1 MTRRSDSS
9 APFRVAVWGPGG
21 IGQALIRESINKP
34 EIDLVGVLCFSDEK
48 DGKDAG
54 EYFGYGTAGVR
65 MTKDKEAILALKPD
79 VILHATRVTAPVDI
93 DSEVT
98 EDVVHMLESGINV
111 LCATAYHYLPV
122 HGQDFVEKIEAA
134 CRKGGTAIHS
144 SGINPG
150 LLNER
155 WAVGLASVCTSID
168 SIRVQE
174 ISNIS
179 TLPTLDM
186 LVDRIGVG
194 RPPEDVRQEHT
205 KGAHYYH
212 ETIALTCHL
221 LGQQVERIEYER
233 GFILADEDREIP
245 IRKPDGSTVIVKVAK
260 GTIAGKLDRYFGY
273 VDGKPFF
280 TLEEIFFVDER
291 DCPVEMNGAPYLG
304 TIRIEGA
311 PTSVDARIGMTASV
325 LENKILREDGTRPT
339 YNATAVSLIHAI
351 PLVCGAEPGIIYPT
365 TFAHYYP
372 DLREFPGRD
381 PRKFPIPLIEASKQ
395 TTSVS

>member
-1 MTRRSDSS
+1 MTRRSDRS

-21 IGQALIRESINKP
+21 IGKALIREAIDKP

-48 DGKDAG
+48 DGQDAG

-93 DSEVT
+93 DSDVT
-98 EDVVHMLESGINV
+98 DDVVRMLELGINV
-111 LCATAYHYLPV
+111 ASATAYHWLPV
-122 HGQDFVEKIEAA
+122 HGADFVEKVEAA
-134 CRKGGTAIHS
+134 CRTGGTALHS

-155 WAVGLASVCTSID
+155 WVLGLTGVCTSID
-168 SIRVQE
+168 SIKVQE

-205 KGAHYYH
+205 GGAHYYH
-212 ETIALTCHL
+212 ETITLTCHL
-221 LGQQVERIEYER
+221 LGMQVDRVDYER
-233 GFILADEDREIP
+233 GFIVAEEDREIP
-245 IRKPDGSTVIVKVAK
+245 VHKTDGSTAVVKVAK
-260 GTIAGKLDRYFGY
+260 GMVAGKLDRYVGH

-280 TLEEIFFVDER
+280 TLEEIFFVDEK
-291 DCPVEMNGAPYLG
+291 DSPVEMNGMPYLA
-304 TIRIEGA
+304 TARIEA
-311 PTSVDARIGMTASV
+311 KPTSVDARIAMAASV
-325 LENKILREDGTRPT
+325 IENKILQDDGTRPT
-339 YNATAVSLIHAI
+339 YNATAVSLIQAI
-351 PLVCGAEPGIIYPT
+351 PIVCGAQPGIIYPS

-372 DLREFPGRD
+372 DLRDFPS
-381 PRKFPIPLIEASKQ
+381 PLIDASPQ
-395 TTSVS
+395 TASTS